1 VNEKGSSEISSLLRA
16 LRRRL
21 VVRDFLATTARATLF
36 FYGVLVLLTA
46 ATLWRGAAVPNPA
59 GIPFMLTW
67 PFVFGAVA
75 GLLTALLRRPALRRV
90 AEGMDALAGTRDRL
104 LTACDFSGK
113 ADATAMET
121 LALEEA
127 CGFLRGRSFAQ
138 YLPVRPP
145 SELRWLVVPLVAL
158 GVLWWDA
165 ISLATARRERAVE
178 QAAEVA
184 GTIRQ
189 LEKLAAQIEPKSKDD
204 ERRQRIADRLKES
217 VAQVRAEAAEGRDAQ
232 KAALRE
238 LSLLE
243 ELVKEL
249 RRPEAATEEELK
261 ELAAALAKHEAT
273 KDAAHELEQG
283 RLAEA
288 ARKLEEAAKDKPG
301 AEQVAQSVRQ
311 ALEHLARQKEQ
322 MSKQLEELREQAQE
336 GGGERQQ
343 LLQQLAQALDKLAKQ
358 GAQAGGKQ
366 PQKGDGKQ
374 QQAAGKPMS
383 DDDLKKLLG
392 ALAEMK
398 NAQQEGE
405 GGEGDAPPEGE
416 PKPGDG
422 QISMLSFGRG
432 GKDGEPDIDSQ
443 IPSGKP
449 GTEQDKGTSESP
461 FGKQGAAGDAGVREQ
476 LGGKLGA
483 GESLSV
489 LIPSAAGGDA
499 KATRRFK
506 ELTDAAATTAQDA
519 VLQENIP
526 LGSRFLIKRYFE
538 AIRPKQ

>member
-1 VNEKGSSEISSLLRA
+1 M
-16 LRRRL
+16 
-21 VVRDFLATTARATLF
+21 RDFLATAAPATLF

-59 GIPFMLTW
+59 GIAFMLTW
-67 PFVFGAVA
+67 PFVFGAIA
-75 GLLTALLRRPALRRV
+75 GLLTALLRRPTLRRV

-113 ADATAMET
+113 ANATAMEM
-121 LALEEA
+121 LAVAEA
-127 CGFLRGRSFAQ
+127 HGFLRGRSFSK

-158 GVLWWDA
+158 GLLWWDA
-165 ISLATARRERAVE
+165 IVAAAAKRERASA

-189 LEKLAAQIEPKSKDD
+189 LEKLADQITPKSKDD
-204 ERRQRIADRLKES
+204 ERLRRIAERLRES
-217 VAQVRAEAAEGRDAQ
+217 VAQVRAEAGEGRDAQ

-261 ELAAALAKHEAT
+261 ELATALAKHEET
-273 KDAAHELEQG
+273 KDAARDIEQG
-283 RLAEA
+283 NLPEA
-288 ARKLEEAAKDKPG
+288 ARKLDEVAKDKPR
-301 AEQVAQSVRQ
+301 AEQIAQSVQQ
-311 ALEHLARQKEQ
+311 ALEHLARKKEQ
-322 MSKQLEELREQAQE
+322 MSKQLEELRQQAQE

-358 GAQAGGKQ
+358 GQQTGQKQ
-366 PQKGDGKQ
+366 MQKGDGKQ
-374 QQAAGKPMS
+374 QQAAAGKAMS

-392 ALAEMK
+392 ALEEMK
-398 NAQQEGE
+398 DAQQQGE
-405 GGEGDAPPEGE
+405 DGEGDAPPQGE

-422 QISMLSFGRG
+422 QISMLSFGKS
-432 GKDGEPDIDSQ
+432 GKDGEPDMESQ
-443 IPSGKP
+443 IPSGQP
-449 GTEQDKGTSESP
+449 GSEQDKGTTESP
-461 FGKQGAAGDAGVREQ
+461 FGKPGAAGATSVREQ

-483 GESLSV
+483 GESLSA
-489 LIPSAAGGDA
+489 LIPSAASGDT
-499 KATRRFK
+499 KATRRYK
-506 ELTDAAATTAQDA
+506 ELTDAAAAAAEDA